1 MTMRDQSRTTR
12 ARRKPTLRLGT
23 LSFVLHFHVMPKYYF
38 NVHNVNPSA
47 GDLGEELPDN
57 EAAWRRATVIAGSA
71 LFKDN
76 GMFRPG
82 QEWALEVTDEARK
95 PIFFIQIAAW
105 QAE

>member
-1 MTMRDQSRTTR
+1 MHRPSLINSNPQRKLLIHFELQKRRYYIQLDRIEKVSTFSRRD
-12 ARRKPTLRLGT
+12 
-23 LSFVLHFHVMPKYYF
+23 LS
-38 NVHNVNPSA
+38 
-47 GDLGEELPDN
+47 EELPDN

>member
-1 MTMRDQSRTTR
+1 
-12 ARRKPTLRLGT
+12 
-23 LSFVLHFHVMPKYYF
+23 MPRYYF
-38 NVHNVNPSA
+38 NLHNVSPSA
-47 GDLGEELPDN
+47 SDLGEELPDN
-57 EAAWRRATVIAGSA
+57 ATAWHATVIAAAA
-71 LFKDN
+71 LFKDD

>member
-1 MTMRDQSRTTR
+1 MH
-12 ARRKPTLRLGT
+12 K
-23 LSFVLHFHVMPKYYF
+23 
-38 NVHNVNPSA
+38 VNPSA

-82 QEWALEVTDEARK
+82 QEIEVTDEARK